1 MHNASVSWL
10 YMALV
15 LMLGGV
21 GTYTI
26 SQGTYF
32 CGIQRCISSW
42 CRCIAAAIIVG
53 RRRRRTVVGNVAQ
66 SLYGRR
72 GFYSGAAVVQ
82 SFHKLSSS
90 SSGVDLVV
98 WLNCCSQLAP
108 GPAGTLHRAY
118 GRPSMAVG
126 VPQRRWRP
134 STASGTSFN
143 GGRRPSMAVG
153 VPQRRWRPVVALSVL
168 W

>member
-15 LMLGGV
+15 LMSGGALYHSDLSGCVRTAVWARLGHCSPELPGG
-21 GTYTI
+21 GTYNI

-126 VPQRRWRP
+126 VLQWR
-134 STASGTSFN
+134 
-143 GGRRPSMAVG
+143 
-153 VPQRRWRPVVALSVL
+153 
-168 W
+168 